1 MKSAILKKQQQNKR
15 KKNEPFRLYQ
25 VNGNRTPVG
34 RVRGSVK
41 LGIFPVLTLPLP
53 CSITRFLFGV
63 FYLMRALH
71 TFHIWAAQQTLRQQ
85 GGGVEGDAKGAVGE
99 EGVRGLRWSK
109 FLSICCII

>member
-1 MKSAILKKQQQNKR
+1 
-15 KKNEPFRLYQ
+15 
-25 VNGNRTPVG
+25 
-34 RVRGSVK
+34 
-41 LGIFPVLTLPLP
+41 
-53 CSITRFLFGV
+53 
-63 FYLMRALH
+63 MRALH